1 MPSKNERRNESMAQ
15 QIVGVCIPLEGAV
28 VVEVVVESSKSSAEP
43 IAKPAVNC
51 HGVEGEIKGSSK
63 RGLVRDWN
71 AIASLD
77 GAEGYRSVGGWSS
90 QGQMSRPWLR
100 AAPFFPP
107 QRIG

>member
-15 QIVGVCIPLEGAV
+15 QIVGVRIPLEGAV
-28 VVEVVVESSKSSAEP
+28 VVAVVVESSKSSAEP
-43 IAKPAVNC
+43 IAKPAVNR

-77 GAEGYRSVGGWSS
+77 VSVCRWLVG
-90 QGQMSRPWLR
+90 RPR
-100 AAPFFPP
+100 AKCLVLGFAPPLSFHHS
-107 QRIG
+107 G